1 MSHLGLLQHWITYL
15 DLQDNKS
22 NGSNVENNH
31 DDDDDDD
38 TDGHDNHDE
47 QVTIADGDDVG
58 GQIVHSEG
66 TVHLDPGSNGRSG
79 AENRC
84 RSPERFELPFVG
96 RIA

>member
-1 MSHLGLLQHWITYL
+1 MMMMMVMILMVTIITTNRL
-15 DLQDNKS
+15 M
-22 NGSNVENNH
+22 VVMM
-31 DDDDDDD
+31 
-38 TDGHDNHDE
+38 
-47 QVTIADGDDVG
+47 VTIADGDDVG

>member
-1 MSHLGLLQHWITYL
+1 MTTGLM
-15 DLQDNKS
+15 
-22 NGSNVENNH
+22 VVMM
-31 DDDDDDD
+31 
-38 TDGHDNHDE
+38 
-47 QVTIADGDDVG
+47 VTISDGDDVG